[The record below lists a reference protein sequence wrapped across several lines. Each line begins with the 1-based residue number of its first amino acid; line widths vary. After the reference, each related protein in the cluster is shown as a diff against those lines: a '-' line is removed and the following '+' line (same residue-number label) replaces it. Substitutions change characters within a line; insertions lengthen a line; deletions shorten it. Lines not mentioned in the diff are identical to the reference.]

1 MKKNKRTCSR
11 DGCKAPER
19 CKATDRD
26 STFHLRKTK
35 FQSFDK
41 YLSVSPVKCMER
53 DFFFN
58 NLALFW
64 FDIK

>member
-53 DFFFN
+53 DFFF
-58 NLALFW
+58 
-64 FDIK
+64 